1 MIQSIHKG
9 VEIELES
16 HQLTHGMWRCDYTLI
31 THPGRVRTFHQGDKE
46 FPTKDQA
53 DEYALQQA
61 RNTIDRDFKSLAED
75 KIENPPRQ
83 VDI

>member
-16 HQLTHGMWRCDYTLI
+16 HQLAHGMWRCDYTLI
-31 THPGRVRTFHQGDKE
+31 THPGRIREFHQGDKE
-46 FPTKDQA
+46 FPAKDLA

-61 RNTIDRDFKSLAED
+61 RGAIDRNLKGLTED